1 MMSKW
6 QVLEQPVIK
15 FSHNGDSLVLVLSI
29 DIVSTSKNK
38 MRVEYPAISLQ

>member
-1 MMSKW
+1 MSKW
-6 QVLEQPVIK
+6 QVLEQSVTK
-15 FSHNGDSLVLVLSI
+15 FIYNGDSLVLELSI